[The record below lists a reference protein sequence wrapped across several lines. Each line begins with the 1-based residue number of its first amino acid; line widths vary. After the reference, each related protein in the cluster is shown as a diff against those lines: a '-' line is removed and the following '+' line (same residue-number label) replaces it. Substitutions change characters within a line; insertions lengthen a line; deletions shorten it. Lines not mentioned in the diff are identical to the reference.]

1 MNQPVYK
8 LSFYRRTARAFVLAP
23 GELSA
28 LLTRREEAG
37 QKVGRITLLTAKMGW
52 SNERFEY
59 FTVEMFPGLD
69 ALREYNA
76 CLEELG
82 WFENVSSETYLG
94 IPMDEQ
100 CIDMEPLVTPAGA
113 RKPIY
118 RVFLSRPSPL
128 SYGLP
133 ADDHEEMLRRTHEAA
148 QVAGAK
154 PVLSAYTRWNNEEWE
169 YFGVEQ
175 FASAEDALRYTQYLS
190 VSSWYRYTVSRSFL
204 GDPVDGLLLNP

>member
-8 LSFYRRTARAFVLAP
+8 LSFYRRTARAYTLP
-23 GELSA
+23 SGDLDA
-28 LLTRREEAG
+28 LLSGREDAG
-37 QKVGRITLLTAKMGW
+37 QKFGRITLLTAKMGW

-69 ALREYNA
+69 ALREFNA

-82 WFENVSSETYLG
+82 WFGIVNSESYLG

-100 CIDMEPLVTPAGA
+100 CIDMEPLVPPAGA
-113 RKPIY
+113 RKPVY

-133 ADDHEEMLRRTHEAA
+133 ADEHEEMLRRTQEAA

-204 GDPVDGLLLNP
+204 GDPVEKLLLNP

>member
-1 MNQPVYK
+1 MNQPIYK
-8 LSFYRRTARAFVLAP
+8 LSFYCRTARAFSLAD
-23 GELSA
+23 GELDA
-28 LLTRREEAG
+28 LLSRREDAG
-37 QKVGRITLLTAKMGW
+37 QQLERKTLLTAKMGW
-52 SNERFEY
+52 SNERFEH
-59 FTVEMFPGLD
+59 FTVELFPGLD
-69 ALREYNA
+69 ALREFHA
-76 CLEELG
+76 CEEELG
-82 WFENVSSETYLG
+82 WFEMVSSETYLG

-100 CIDMEPLVTPAGA
+100 YMDPEPLAPPTSA
-113 RKPIY
+113 RKPVY

-133 ADDHEEMLRRTHEAA
+133 ADEHEEMLRRTQEAA

-204 GDPVDGLLLNP
+204 GDPVQGLFKP

>member
-1 MNQPVYK
+1 MNQPIYK
-8 LSFYRRTARAFVLAP
+8 LSFYRRTARVFSLTP
-23 GELSA
+23 GELDA
-28 LLTRREEAG
+28 LLSKREDAG
-37 QKVGRITLLTAKMGW
+37 QKVARKTLLTAKMGW
-52 SNERFEY
+52 SNERFDT

-76 CLEELG
+76 SLEG
-82 WFENVSSETYLG
+82 MDWFEMVSSESYLG

-100 CIDMEPLVTPAGA
+100 CTEIEPLVFPAGA
-113 RKPIY
+113 RKPVY

-133 ADDHEEMLRRTHEAA
+133 ADDHEEMLRRTQEAA

-175 FASAEDALRYTQYLS
+175 FTSAEDALRYTQYLS
-190 VSSWYRYTVSRSFL
+190 ISSWYRYTVSRSFL
-204 GDPVDGLLLNP
+204 GDPVDVLLLNP